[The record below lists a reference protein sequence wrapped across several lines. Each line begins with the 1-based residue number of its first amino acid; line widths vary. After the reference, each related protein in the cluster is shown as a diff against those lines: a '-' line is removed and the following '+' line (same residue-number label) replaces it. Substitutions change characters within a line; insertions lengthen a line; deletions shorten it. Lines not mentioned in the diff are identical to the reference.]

1 MATTTTACRT
11 SIRWWL
17 EWSTTLGRRARGAR
31 PPKPL
36 LQAILRRASSGS
48 RTARARVAPRTRRLR
63 SENLFP
69 RGPPGLCRRRPARP
83 QALRHL
89 RRLLLLRRAIVP
101 EAAEPP
107 SSSAAG
113 LLRSSA
119 EPAVPRSDL
128 RLGVDGLRHLR
139 RRSPGVWGQPVGK
152 GAALFGVVVAQDAAD
167 VGVVFGVAIGLAGEE
182 GGAEVGDLGG
192 CLCDEV
198 GVPGTHGEWG
208 I

>member
-1 MATTTTACRT
+1 M
-11 SIRWWL
+11 
-17 EWSTTLGRRARGAR
+17 
-31 PPKPL
+31 

-48 RTARARVAPRTRRLR
+48 RTARARVAPRARRLR
-63 SENLFP
+63 SENLLP

-89 RRLLLLRRAIVP
+89 RLLLLRRAIVP
-101 EAAEPP
+101 EAAEPA
-107 SSSAAG
+107 SSTAAG
-113 LLRSSA
+113 LLRSA
-119 EPAVPRSDL
+119 EPAVPRPDL

-139 RRSPGVWGQPVGK
+139 RRRPGIGGQPVGK